1 MRKCDQLRMNLFRI
15 FNKVLLVAAV
25 LLAGCEE
32 RSVPA
37 GLRAPVL
44 PSATAQVQPG
54 LDVWR
59 PHRRSRAVLRV
70 VEFMTAAPADRGAY
84 YPSEYTASGPA
95 TRELRQLG
103 GGATVRRI

>member
-1 MRKCDQLRMNLFRI
+1 ME
-15 FNKVLLVAAV
+15 VLLGGDLGADRVRAVACEDDGDAIASV
-25 LLAGCEE
+25 GGGADGLA
-32 RSVPA
+32 R
-37 GLRAPVL
+37 
-44 PSATAQVQPG
+44 SATAQVQPG

-70 VEFMTAAPADRGAY
+70 VEFMTAAPAARGAHH
-84 YPSEYTASGPA
+84 PSEYTASGPA